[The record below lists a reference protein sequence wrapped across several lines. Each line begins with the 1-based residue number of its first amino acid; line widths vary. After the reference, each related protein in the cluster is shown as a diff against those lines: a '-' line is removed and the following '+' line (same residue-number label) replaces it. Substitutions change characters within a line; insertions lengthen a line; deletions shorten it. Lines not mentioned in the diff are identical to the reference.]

1 MAYGMTAAMRRYERE
16 QDMAFA
22 AEQWITDQSCRLMED
37 ECNPDLPENFIES
50 LTNARQDVLDELATL
65 LKAGDA
71 TALGKFLFANAEDYW
86 IQQSE
91 QQAED
96 MLEERS
102 WQ

>member
-16 QDMAFA
+16 QEQ
-22 AEQWITDQSCRLMED
+22 AEAMNCWIQQESCRLMND
-37 ECNPDLPENFIES
+37 ECNPDNPENFIES

-71 TALGKFLFANAEDYW
+71 TALGKFLFSNAEDYW